1 MDQPT
6 AHIEPLAG
14 VVRVFDAGRS
24 YGDPYR
30 FAVTVRWI
38 NRQTVELVGAIRA
51 PAPSEWRAIRD
62 ALLAAGVSSVVMVRK
77 GGANPRTIIL
87 TAG

>member
-1 MDQPT
+1 MTPT

-14 VVRVFDAGRS
+14 VIRVFDCGRS

-30 FAVTVRWI
+30 YAVTVRWLD
-38 NRQTVELVGAIRA
+38 RQTVELVGALRA

-62 ALLAAGVSSVVMVRK
+62 ALVAAGVARVVMIRK
-77 GGANPRTIIL
+77 GGANPRVAVL
-87 TAG
+87 TA

>member
-1 MDQPT
+1 MTQHT

-14 VVRVFDAGRS
+14 VVRVFDAGLS

-38 NRQTVELVGAIRA
+38 NHDTVEFVGALRA
-51 PAPSEWRAIRD
+51 PAPSEWRAIRT
-62 ALLAAGVSSVVMVRK
+62 ALMEFGVRNVVWVRK
-77 GGANPRTIIL
+77 SGANPRTVRL
-87 TAG
+87 RAA